1 MEVIL
6 FFILMVVAIPII
18 SVVFITTLSCIGKI
32 FTFLFS
38 SPNKQ
43 TPPKTQAPTIP
54 QTDCSDITKEDVAE
68 KETKGNNIKEQKIQT
83 TTYTKPIASTYIPYK
98 SSSTP
103 IPIKTDLEPTAYK
116 EISYL
121 YHMTHYS
128 NLVGII
134 KNGILP
140 KNKLP
145 NPVYDIS
152 NQDVQQRR
160 EKLEYIYN
168 RQIHDY
174 VPFYFN
180 PKNPMLYV
188 RRNIQHEI
196 IILAITKSLLKI
208 EGTIFSDGN
217 AASEH
222 TLFYKGINNL
232 EKLNWG
238 CIKAPYWNDYIDG
251 RRIRCSEA
259 LVHNPVM
266 PKFIEVI
273 FCNNERL
280 KTQIETLLKNNHIY
294 HIKVIINRNLY
305 F

>member
-1 MEVIL
+1 M
-6 FFILMVVAIPII
+6 FVAIPLI
-18 SVVFITTLSCIGKI
+18 SVVFITILTCIEKV
-32 FTFLFS
+32 FTYLFS
-38 SPNKQ
+38 SSKKN
-43 TPPKTQAPTIP
+43 THSPTIS
-54 QTDCSDITKEDVAE
+54 QTNTLKTPSE
-68 KETKGNNIKEQKIQT
+68 ETINEETNNTIKEQYPKAT
-83 TTYTKPIASTYIPYK
+83 AYTKPKTSTYIP
-98 SSSTP
+98 SSITP
-103 IPIKTDLEPTAYK
+103 ILIKTEIEPPVYK

-121 YHMTHYS
+121 YHMTHFS
-128 NLVGII
+128 NLMGII

-145 NPVYDIS
+145 NLVYDIS
-152 NQDVQQRR
+152 NQDVQKRR
-160 EKLEYIYN
+160 DKLEYIYN

-188 RRNIQHEI
+188 RRGIQHEI
-196 IILAITKSLLKI
+196 IILAITKSLLKT

-222 TLFYKGINNL
+222 THFYKGINNL
-232 EKLNWG
+232 NKLNWE
-238 CIKAPYWNDYIDG
+238 CIKAPYWNDFIDG

-266 PKFIEVI
+266 PNSIEVI

-280 KTQIETLLKNNHIY
+280 KVNIETILRNNHIF